1 MKYVSH
7 SLSLLAHDIHI
18 WPSNWRFSVIKNVIT
33 NCTKKHI
40 KRWQL
45 RGSFFAYSFLARR
58 LTCERER
65 ESCTIIIRK
74 NIHDKCDIKE
84 VRGGSGNDCAYI
96 RHMFNVITSL
106 TPKSKSL
113 NENWCLSMS
122 CTATRVCFVTEIT
135 QL

>member
-1 MKYVSH
+1 M
-7 SLSLLAHDIHI
+7 
-18 WPSNWRFSVIKNVIT
+18 
-33 NCTKKHI
+33 
-40 KRWQL
+40 
-45 RGSFFAYSFLARR
+45 
-58 LTCERER
+58 RER

-96 RHMFNVITSL
+96 RHMFNVITSS

-122 CTATRVCFVTEIT
+122 CTATRVCFVTENHTIVGN
-135 QL
+135 QQVSLYDEECWR